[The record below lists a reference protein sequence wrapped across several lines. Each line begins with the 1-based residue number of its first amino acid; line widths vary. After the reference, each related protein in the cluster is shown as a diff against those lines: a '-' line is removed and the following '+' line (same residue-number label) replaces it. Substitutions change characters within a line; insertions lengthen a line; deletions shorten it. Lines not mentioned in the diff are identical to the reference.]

1 MAADGI
7 ESQKSNRGRTHRSAL
22 TLSSSNFLQKEFILA
37 VSWES
42 SSRGIKPM
50 KVKRNPSGINCSQ
63 AKSARWQRAY
73 PGWLCYTPA
82 RIPLNPKRAMAFT
95 SAQEITQLLRA
106 WNDGDAAALERL
118 TPLVYQELHRLAHR
132 HLARERHDHSLQTS
146 ALVNEAYL
154 RLVDAQQ
161 VNWQNRAHFFG
172 VSARLMRQILV
183 DFARQRDS
191 QKRGG
196 EVSVVGLEDTP
207 NQGLDIAQTRS
218 ADLVTLDDALNL
230 LATLHQR
237 QSQIVELRF
246 FGGLSEAEIAEVL
259 HVSERT
265 VRSDWRVARAWLQR
279 ELSRA

>member
-1 MAADGI
+1 M
-7 ESQKSNRGRTHRSAL
+7 
-22 TLSSSNFLQKEFILA
+22 
-37 VSWES
+37 
-42 SSRGIKPM
+42 
-50 KVKRNPSGINCSQ
+50 
-63 AKSARWQRAY
+63 
-73 PGWLCYTPA
+73 
-82 RIPLNPKRAMAFT
+82 
-95 SAQEITQLLRA
+95 LRA
-106 WNDGDAAALERL
+106 WNDGDEAALRQL

-132 HLARERHDHSLQTS
+132 YLARERQDHSLQTS

-161 VNWQNRAHFFG
+161 VDWQNRAHFFG

-196 EVSVVGLEDTP
+196 AVSIVGLEDTP

-218 ADLVTLDDALNL
+218 ADLVALDDALNL
-230 LATLHQR
+230 LETLNPR

-279 ELSRA
+279 ELSRQ